1 MPGSLSQSERDA
13 LARSVRGN
21 AEVWRCHYC
30 RVPLERPASEGRH
43 SVACPACHEVWHVVV
58 LGNRMIAGRLT
69 DDQITHALGKA
80 WWGCLFL
87 FLMAVAGVVA
97 MLASSK

>member
-1 MPGSLSQSERDA
+1 
-13 LARSVRGN
+13 
-21 AEVWRCHYC
+21 
-30 RVPLERPASEGRH
+30 
-43 SVACPACHEVWHVVV
+43 
-58 LGNRMIAGRLT
+58 MIAGRLT